1 MRRLWSC
8 LMLSF
13 AAFFLPSVSTEAAAG
28 FRGHHGYGL
37 RPASVRRFLPPADR
51 LAYRHPGFS
60 GRFIHRPLIGRHGLR
75 PFRYGVLPYGY
86 GSWPLIGG
94 AAGPLVENTIVNQVG
109 ASSDGPGPGGVPAVA
124 GVPSPPVAAPV
135 VYVITADRSPPRMR
149 VRKDFQIR
157 PGPKVVSLY
166 GHKATPLQL
175 DASGAP
181 SFGTGPRII
190 HVTVPRRR

>member
-28 FRGHHGYGL
+28 FRGHHGYGSG
-37 RPASVRRFLPPADR
+37 PALVRRFHPPADP
-51 LAYRHPGFS
+51 LAYRHPGLH
-60 GRFIHRPLIGRHGLR
+60 GRYLHKPLIGRYGLR

-94 AAGPLVENTIVNQVG
+94 AAGPLVKTTIVNQVG
-109 ASSDGPGPGGVPAVA
+109 ASSDSRGSGGVPAVA
-124 GVPSPPVAAPV
+124 GIPSPPVAAPV
-135 VYVITADRSPPRMR
+135 VYVITADRSPPRMC

-157 PGPKVVSLY
+157 PGPKVASLY
-166 GHKATPLQL
+166 GHEATPLQH